1 MMIMTG
7 RSESA
12 IDEDDEVS
20 GISKCKAINSSYI
33 NLKRNNL
40 LISYGKK

>member
-1 MMIMTG
+1 MTG

-12 IDEDDEVS
+12 VDDDIEGENIS
-20 GISKCKAINSSYI
+20 ETSKCKAINSSFV

-40 LISYGKK
+40 LISYGRK